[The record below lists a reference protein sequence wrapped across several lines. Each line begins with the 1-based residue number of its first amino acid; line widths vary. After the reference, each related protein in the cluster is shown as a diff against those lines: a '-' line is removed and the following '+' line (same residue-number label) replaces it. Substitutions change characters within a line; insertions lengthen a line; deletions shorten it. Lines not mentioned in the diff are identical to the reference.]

1 MQAVVYEGVG
11 QRPALVEVAEPPC
24 PDDGIVV
31 SVAATG
37 VCRSDWHAW
46 RGREQVTL
54 PHTPGH
60 EFAGTITA
68 VGSDVHRWAVGDR
81 VTTPFVLGCGVCD
94 YCGAGDAQVCPD
106 QLQPGFSLPGS
117 FAERVAIPRADANV
131 VGLTDGVSFAA
142 AASLGCR
149 FATAYRALTTHGQ
162 VRQDQWVVVHG
173 CGGVGLSALLIAAA
187 LGARVIAVD
196 VNRAALDAAVTFG
209 AELAYAAPAGPD
221 NPDAVVDQIREATGG
236 GAHVSLD
243 ALGDPAVAAAS
254 VACLRPRGRHVQ
266 VGLLLG
272 GAARTALPMDLVVS
286 RELVILGS
294 HGMPAVDYPAMLDLV
309 ASGAIDPE
317 RLVTSRI
324 GLAEAGAAL
333 MAMDQGSPTGI
344 TIVEP

>member
-1 MQAVVYEGVG
+1 MRAVVYAAVS
-11 QRPALVEVAEPPC
+11 QTPAVVEIGEPEC

-46 RGREQVTL
+46 RGHEQVAL

-60 EFAGTITA
+60 EFAGTIAA
-68 VGSDVHRWAVGDR
+68 VGAGVRRWAVGDR
-81 VTTPFVLGCGVCD
+81 VTTPFVLGCGRCD
-94 YCGAGDAQVCPD
+94 YCRSGDAQVCPD

-117 FAERVAIPRADANV
+117 FAERVAVPRADTNV
-131 VGLTDGVSFAA
+131 VAVPDAVSFAA

-149 FATAYRALTTHGQ
+149 FATAYRAVTTHGQ
-162 VRQDQWVVVHG
+162 ARRSQWVVVHG
-173 CGGVGLSALLIAAA
+173 CGGVGLSAVLIAVA

-196 VNRAALDAAVTFG
+196 VNPLALDTAVAFG
-209 AELAYAAPAGPD
+209 AEQAYVASG
-221 NPDAVVDQIREATGG
+221 DAVEQIRDVTGG

-266 VGLLLG
+266 IGLLLG
-272 GAARTALPMDLVVS
+272 EAASTALPMDLVVS
-286 RELVILGS
+286 RELAVLGS
-294 HGMPAVDYPAMLDLV
+294 HGMPAVDYPAMLELV

-317 RLVTSRI
+317 RLITARI
-324 GLAEAGAAL
+324 GLDGAGAAL
-333 MAMDQGSPTGI
+333 AAMDHGSPTGI